1 MEDHILDNGSD
12 GGVEELHGI
21 HAEPSI
27 MASITVWAGS
37 CIVAKFRHVNQGIQC
52 GSLFSVFCTAH

>member
-12 GGVEELHGI
+12 GGVEEI

-27 MASITVWAGS
+27 MASIIVWTGS
-37 CIVAKFRHVNQGIQC
+37 CIVAKFRHVDQGVQC
-52 GSLFSVFCTAH
+52 ESLFSVFCTAQ